1 MELYGEI
8 QGKYSGLNIIEQH
21 IIYQQEGKSMK
32 VRDSLLVE
40 NVGEGLLDEFVLYL
54 NPGLIITGLTCE
66 DRVISH
72 ERKGQV
78 CKVKLPMR
86 KGEHMTL
93 VVEYE
98 GKIDERV
105 CYLDID
111 TKVYYDA
118 FWGNCLMGYGRHKA
132 ILEKDFTL
140 LTPECLWYPVS
151 VPPVFPSKSNVTDRM
166 FSEYRLTV
174 VNREGFTVVSQ

>member
-1 MELYGEI
+1 
-8 QGKYSGLNIIEQH
+8 
-21 IIYQQEGKSMK
+21 
-32 VRDSLLVE
+32 
-40 NVGEGLLDEFVLYL
+40 
-54 NPGLIITGLTCE
+54 
-66 DRVISH
+66 
-72 ERKGQV
+72 
-78 CKVKLPMR
+78 
-86 KGEHMTL
+86 MTL

-174 VNREGFTVVSQ
+174 VNREGFTVVSQGKPFQQENTTVFVNDHALSGLSLCTGKYQIHAIPLDSMNLELYYFYNRSMLYRVCD